1 MVQGNRMSMADP
13 GARPPRKASQLVH
26 GNGVGMG
33 MADLEGQVVLARR
46 VVQGNCVS
54 MADLEG
60 QVVLARRAHIKQ
72 GFPAVLL
79 GKGAGGAG
87 RRTARRTA
95 NSSREAIRLARGHG

>member
-26 GNGVGMG
+26 GNGMGMG

-46 VVQGNCVS
+46 VVQGNRMS

-60 QVVLARRAHIKQ
+60 QVVPARCVIKQ

-95 NSSREAIRLARGHG
+95 NGSREAIRLARGHG